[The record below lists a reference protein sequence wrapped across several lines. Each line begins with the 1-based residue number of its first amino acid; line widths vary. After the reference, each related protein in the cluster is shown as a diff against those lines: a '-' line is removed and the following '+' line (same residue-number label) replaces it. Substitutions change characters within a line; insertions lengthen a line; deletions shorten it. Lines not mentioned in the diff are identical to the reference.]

1 MPIYEYECD
10 DCGKIK
16 EALQKFSDKPL
27 ETCGACSGRLRKL
40 VSKSSFH
47 LKGTGWYVTDYPKE
61 GKKDPDAPSEK
72 GETTASDA
80 KDAPDATGSSDKKET
95 PDSKKETPAP
105 KKETSAPKKE
115 TSAPSAEKSKKKS
128 DNASV

>member
-10 DCGKIK
+10 ECGNIE

-27 ETCGACSGRLRKL
+27 ETCGACSGHLHKL

-61 GKKDPDAPSEK
+61 SKKDSE
-72 GETTASDA
+72 S
-80 KDAPDATGSSDKKET
+80 PSDKKEASGSDAKEASASD
-95 PDSKKETPAP
+95 PKEASDKSDKSDKKEAPTP
-105 KKETSAPKKE
+105 KSKETSAP
-115 TSAPSAEKSKKKS
+115 PAEKSEKKS
-128 DNASV
+128 TKAPI